1 MLYVTYLLNS
11 LLMITMSLLLGWFLA
26 RRLGQPWRFFIV
38 GGVTFILAQVFHIPL
53 VAGLTLA
60 FRQGLLPAPPP
71 QWQSLFNAVLLGLLA
86 GLTEE
91 LARYFVLK
99 YSLKDARSWPSAL
112 MFGAGHGGFEAIILG
127 IVTLIAYVNMV
138 MLAENPTALST
149 LPADQLAVAQAQ
161 VAAYWSAPW
170 PMPLLGALERAFA
183 LCIQLSLSVLVMQVF
198 LRKQIL
204 WLVLAILWHTLV
216 DAVAVLALPQL
227 GPAGTE
233 VVVGVAALISLGI
246 IFALRTPDDSAP
258 TATPELP
265 APSAS

>member
-1 MLYVTYLLNS
+1 MLYFTYILNS
-11 LLMITMSLLLGWFLA
+11 LLMIAMALLLGWYLA
-26 RRLGQPWRFFIV
+26 RRMGQPWRFFVV

-71 QWQSLFNAVLLGLLA
+71 QWQALFNAVLLGLLA

-112 MFGAGHGGFEAIILG
+112 MFGAGFGGFEAIILG
-127 IVTLIAYVNMV
+127 ILTLIAYINMV
-138 MLAENPTALST
+138 MLKQNPAALAT
-149 LPADQLAVAQAQ
+149 LPADQLAAAQAQ
-161 VAAYWSAPW
+161 IAAYWSAPW
-170 PMPLLGALERAFA
+170 PLTLLGALERAFT
-183 LCIQLSLSVLVMQVF
+183 LCVQLSLSVLVMQVF

-204 WLVLAILWHTLV
+204 WLVLAILWHAFV
-216 DAVAVLALPQL
+216 DATAVLALPRL

-233 VVVGVAALISLGI
+233 LVIGMMALISLGI
-246 IFALRTPDDSAP
+246 IFALRTPDDTAP
-258 TATPELP
+258 TIAPDVP
-265 APSAS
+265 ALSAS